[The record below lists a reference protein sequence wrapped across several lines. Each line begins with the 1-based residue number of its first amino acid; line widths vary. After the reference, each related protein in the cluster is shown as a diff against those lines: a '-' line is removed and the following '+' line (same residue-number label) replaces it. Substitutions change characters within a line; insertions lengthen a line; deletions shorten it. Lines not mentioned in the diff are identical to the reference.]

1 MDIHCKIAAGLSIA
15 VASLELLV
23 LAIMAAFLGGVAS
36 FSGLEMP
43 FLGWFAAFG
52 SVFIGLFA
60 LLALVELVAAIC
72 YLRGSK
78 GARIWLIV
86 FNVLFLFN
94 FPVGTLLGGYCLWAL
109 LRQPKTGSVIIIDNR
124 AE

>member
-15 VASLELLV
+15 VASLELLM
-23 LAIMAAFLGGVAS
+23 LAAMAAFLAGFAS
-36 FSGLEMP
+36 LPGLNIP
-43 FLGWFAAFG
+43 FMAGFAAFG
-52 SVFIGLFA
+52 SVFIGLFV

-109 LRQPKTGSVIIIDNR
+109 LRRPPDAVMVII
-124 AE
+124 EKP

>member
-1 MDIHCKIAAGLSIA
+1 VNLPILAGFAVFGAA
-15 VASLELLV
+15 
-23 LAIMAAFLGGVAS
+23 
-36 FSGLEMP
+36 
-43 FLGWFAAFG
+43 
-52 SVFIGLFA
+52 FIGLFA

-94 FPVGTLLGGYCLWAL
+94 FPVGTALGGYCLWAL
-109 LRQPKTGSVIIIDNR
+109 LRRPPDAVVVVIEKA

>member
-15 VASLELLV
+15 VASLELLM
-23 LAIMAAFLGGVAS
+23 LAIMAAFLGGVAT

-43 FLGWFAAFG
+43 FLAGFAAFG
-52 SVFIGLFA
+52 SIFIGLFA

-109 LRQPKTGSVIIIDNR
+109 LRRPPDAVVVVIEK
-124 AE
+124 AVE